1 MQNRPQAND
10 GSNSNS
16 NNRSRS
22 RANNLVPRV
31 NRVVPATS
39 GVPQASGVVSSAP
52 RARRPI
58 PQLLVQPRG
67 RAQPISP
74 VSGAAIPSARQARQ
88 PIAQAPAVVS
98 PAQQPIPPHMRAQAP
113 AVVPPAQ
120 QPIPPHM
127 RAQAPVPALPLPVL
141 DNTLIR
147 DIQKM
152 AEDLKVIQES
162 GMDLINPAQWAHM
175 EHKLIGLK
183 ASIGGVASIHQM
195 LSIHAAFNHYESM
208 DAILDR
214 KFKTAMLF
222 DDMNHEIS
230 ERGRV
235 LDRIPRIPRVGM
247 DRQDRSRSRGRNYNS
262 QSDHEEKYIILNNDD
277 GVANAHKTIERN
289 RSKILHRNHDTEYV
303 PHFVKRFVLTA
314 HADQRSLKRVLSVE
328 LGKEYRPSDFKSTD
342 QLSFKTPQVLSIIVL
357 AYSDF
362 GMKYGSPDDKANYL
376 CLKDDLFAA
385 IGPWMAVHDLYAI
398 GICLVATLND
408 TSLKVSDVAPTLRDR
423 LAGLKGDASSKIDI
437 EWTGG
442 LASEV
447 CYNNFIHDCQKDRYS
462 CSRAHVCPYDGLK
475 HKAHT
480 CPSITKFVKSK
491 LRRGSY
497 TPSRGYRG
505 NRGYRGYRGGYRGY
519 RGQH

>member
-113 AVVPPAQ
+113 
-120 QPIPPHM
+120 
-127 RAQAPVPALPLPVL
+127 VPALPLPVL

-195 LSIHAAFNHYESM
+195 LSIHAA
-208 DAILDR
+208 
-214 KFKTAMLF
+214 
-222 DDMNHEIS
+222 
-230 ERGRV
+230 
-235 LDRIPRIPRVGM
+235 
-247 DRQDRSRSRGRNYNS
+247 
-262 QSDHEEKYIILNNDD
+262 
-277 GVANAHKTIERN
+277 
-289 RSKILHRNHDTEYV
+289 
-303 PHFVKRFVLTA
+303 
-314 HADQRSLKRVLSVE
+314 
-328 LGKEYRPSDFKSTD
+328 
-342 QLSFKTPQVLSIIVL
+342 
-357 AYSDF
+357 
-362 GMKYGSPDDKANYL
+362 
-376 CLKDDLFAA
+376 
-385 IGPWMAVHDLYAI
+385 
-398 GICLVATLND
+398 
-408 TSLKVSDVAPTLRDR
+408 
-423 LAGLKGDASSKIDI
+423 
-437 EWTGG
+437 
-442 LASEV
+442 
-447 CYNNFIHDCQKDRYS
+447 
-462 CSRAHVCPYDGLK
+462 
-475 HKAHT
+475 
-480 CPSITKFVKSK
+480 
-491 LRRGSY
+491 
-497 TPSRGYRG
+497 
-505 NRGYRGYRGGYRGY
+505 
-519 RGQH
+519 